1 MPVTSHAF
9 NFKVPLIV
17 FHLFKRKSSQN
28 LIKYWM
34 GESDRKPQIC
44 SHYYYQ
50 IFRDSSI
57 RRGGAPVVGEQ
68 NKDAN
73 RIDRIDLVWSR
84 MFSPRFDDH
93 HKDNRLWHSSL
104 WFFLLVFTP
113 VGKLNS
119 IIMIC
124 HWQSYCGC
132 GRMICKLSFETII
145 EYGNPSLAL
154 PPM

>member
-1 MPVTSHAF
+1 MHSISKF
-9 NFKVPLIV
+9 LW
-17 FHLFKRKSSQN
+17 LFS
-28 LIKYWM
+28 
-34 GESDRKPQIC
+34 IC
-44 SHYYYQ
+44 SKENHHKISSSTEWENQ
-50 IFRDSSI
+50 IGSHKPAAITIIRYSEFDSSI
-57 RRGGAPVVGEQ
+57 RRGGAPVVGEHK
-68 NKDAN
+68 KDAN
-73 RIDRIDLVWSR
+73 RIDRIDLGWSR
-84 MFSPRFDDH
+84 MFSPRLDDH

-104 WFFLLVFTP
+104 WFILLVFTP

-119 IIMIC
+119 VIMLC